1 MNAGAGPDRVTSEVA
16 VTRKA
21 KADDTRA
28 RLFFAAAG
36 LFAAEGYHAT
46 TVDKIA
52 RKAGVAKGTFF
63 VHFPAKSAVV
73 TELVR
78 IQTRA
83 ARRERERLL
92 AAGATPVERLRATVM
107 TLGERAGGS
116 RTLSRAVLAAGLES
130 PDVGGATDAL
140 FHEVFA
146 LMVDDAREAQ
156 RSRLLVAKPDAE
168 TLASVLM
175 ASYLGAALHFTTTPD
190 AKPLMDILT
199 PLVEAN
205 LAALTTVRPTAATPR
220 TKRKATTKL
229 ETRSAPR

>member
-1 MNAGAGPDRVTSEVA
+1 MTTSHEPI
-16 VTRKA
+16 TRKE

-28 RLFFAAAG
+28 RLFFAAAA
-36 LFAAEGYHAT
+36 LFAEQGYHAT
-46 TVDKIA
+46 TVDQIA
-52 RKAGVAKGTFF
+52 KKAGVAKGTFF

-83 ARRERERLL
+83 AKREREQLL
-92 AAGATPVERLRATVM
+92 AAGASPVARLRATVM

-140 FHEVFA
+140 FHEVFT
-146 LMVDDAREAQ
+146 LMVEDAREAQ
-156 RSRLLVAKPDAE
+156 KKRLLAAKPDAE
-168 TLASVLM
+168 TLAGLLM

-190 AKPLMDILT
+190 AKALMDILT
-199 PLVEAN
+199 PLLDAN
-205 LAALTTVRPTAATPR
+205 LQALTL
-220 TKRKATTKL
+220 TKKAT
-229 ETRSAPR
+229 R

>member
-1 MNAGAGPDRVTSEVA
+1 MNAGTEPI
-16 VTRKA
+16 TRKE

-28 RLFFAAAG
+28 RLFFAAAA
-36 LFAAEGYHAT
+36 LFWEQGYHAT
-46 TVDKIA
+46 TVDQIA
-52 RKAGVAKGTFF
+52 KKAGVAKGTFF

-83 ARRERERLL
+83 AKRERERLL
-92 AAGATPVERLRATVM
+92 AEGASPVVRLRATVM

-116 RTLSRAVLAAGLES
+116 RTLSRAVLAASLES

-146 LMVDDAREAQ
+146 LMVEDAREAQ
-156 RSRLLVAKPDAE
+156 KKRLLLPKPDAD

-190 AKPLMDILT
+190 DKALMDILT
-199 PLVEAN
+199 PLVDAN
-205 LAALTTVRPTAATPR
+205 LAALTVTKNAT
-220 TKRKATTKL
+220 KK
-229 ETRSAPR
+229 APR